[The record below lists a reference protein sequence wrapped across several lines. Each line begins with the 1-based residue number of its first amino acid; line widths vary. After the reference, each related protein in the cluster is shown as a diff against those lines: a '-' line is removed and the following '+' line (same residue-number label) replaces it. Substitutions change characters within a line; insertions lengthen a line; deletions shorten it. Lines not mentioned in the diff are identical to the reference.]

1 MDQPRRF
8 AAYDDGH
15 LDQDMKRAFQ
25 EDGFLILEDFVSAA
39 DCNSLKG
46 RADKLVDEFDPSGLS
61 TVFSTK
67 TRSHAKD
74 TYFQE
79 SGDKI
84 RFFFE
89 EEAFD
94 DDGILKQEKSL
105 SINKMGHAMH
115 DLDPVFESFSRTRKL
130 ARLTQDLDIR
140 QPKLLQSMYIFK
152 QPHIGGEVT
161 CHQDSTF
168 LYTDP
173 LSVIGF
179 WFALEDATIE
189 NGCLWG
195 IPGEHTSPLRQRFL
209 RRDGSMAMDRLDDSP
224 WPEGRDVPL
233 EVPKGSL
240 ILLHGKMPHKSG
252 ANRSDKSR
260 HAYTLHVIDGAC
272 DYPADNWLIRDA
284 DLPLRGFA

>member
-1 MDQPRRF
+1 MQMPPRF
-8 AAYDDGH
+8 HATVDGH
-15 LDQDMKRAFQ
+15 LTPEMLSAFNR
-25 EDGFLILEDFVSAA
+25 DGFLILEDFVSSDAC
-39 DCNSLKG
+39 DRLKDQ
-46 RADKLVDEFDPSGLS
+46 ANALVDAFDPSGIS

-74 TYFQE
+74 AYFQE

-84 RFFFE
+84 HFFFE

-94 DDGILKQEKSL
+94 ENGNLKQEKAL

-115 DLDPVFESFSRTRKL
+115 DLDPEFQAFSRTGKL
-130 ARLTQDLDIR
+130 ARLSQDLGLSD
-140 QPKLLQSMYIFK
+140 PLLLQSMYIFK
-152 QPHIGGEVT
+152 QPHIGGEVN

-168 LYTDP
+168 LYTEP

-179 WFALEDATIE
+179 WFALEDATVE

-195 IPGEHTSPLRQRFL
+195 IPGAHTGTLRQRFL
-209 RRDGSMAMDRLDDSP
+209 RRDGKMVMEQLDDSP
-224 WPEGRDVPL
+224 WPENEDVPL

-252 ANRSDKSR
+252 PNRSDYSR

-272 DYPADNWLIRDA
+272 AYPEDNWLIRDPS
-284 DLPLRGFA
+284 LPLRGFA

>member
-1 MDQPRRF
+1 MNSPQRF
-8 AAYDDGH
+8 AARDDGH
-15 LDQDMKRAFQ
+15 LDDEMKAAFDR
-25 EDGFLILEDFVSAA
+25 DGFLVLEGFVEKAA
-39 DCNSLKG
+39 CDRLRE
-46 RADKLVDEFDPSGLS
+46 RADSLVDGFDPSGIS

-67 TRSHAKD
+67 TRAHAKD
-74 TYFQE
+74 AYFQE

-84 RFFFE
+84 HFFFE

-94 DDGILKQEKSL
+94 EEGNLKQDKSL

-115 DLDPVFESFSRTRKL
+115 DLDPEFQAFSRTGKL
-130 ARLTQDLDIR
+130 TRLAQDLGMAD
-140 QPKLLQSMYIFK
+140 PKLLQSMYIFK
-152 QPHIGGEVT
+152 QPHIGGEVN

-168 LYTDP
+168 LYTEP

-195 IPGEHTSPLRQRFL
+195 IPGEHTGPLRQRFL
-209 RRDGSMAMDRLDDSP
+209 RRDGRMVIDQLDESP
-224 WPEGRDVPL
+224 WPEGQDVPL

-240 ILLHGKMPHKSG
+240 ILLHGKMPHRSG

-272 DYPADNWLIRDA
+272 AYPEDNWLIRSPS
-284 DLPLRGFA
+284 LPLRGFS